1 MGDYTPLFRI
11 LYDTVPGFDKF
22 RGVARFD
29 YLAAVFLSMLAGIG
43 LDRLIRQP
51 RHVLRSAALA
61 VAAAAMFGIAAAAVH
76 FAIAGDRPSRWWQ
89 SLLEGIAATGQISIA
104 PTCYVDSD
112 SVHKFGQFAALSLTI
127 AAATLLV
134 VATLLVLLRSGLGLR
149 TVLPFGNAGS
159 VLLCT
164 NVAEYVALSQA
175 YSHEVD
181 DFLTAHPGDYR
192 VFNMLNHNQAML
204 QGAYD
209 LWGYYSLVPLRL
221 AELMAYSQGQKPTD
235 AVFYAHYPAFHSYHR
250 FFEMLRLRYI
260 FQQVGDSFQVHEC
273 PAGLPRLQLVQEYRV
288 RKQRNAIL
296 AAMNDTIFNARTTVI
311 LEDDPDIKP
320 DVNAP
325 PGTGTIAVIEEST
338 DYVVVEAHLPRRD
351 PVDHR
356 WLEQE
361 LAGTA
366 AAGICPAAIPCHA
379 GRLRATRHSARG
391 GRPHVSAGYRSLPFL
406 VGKWISLVSFLAYG
420 VAIAAHTRPGSAV
433 VRRFCSP
440 LRAAKRTADPAHVS
454 RAPGRSAGESC
465 PVDSA
470 ANSGYRKPEGAI
482 RSAVAQTPSR
492 QPLWIIAAQGFEPRT
507 RGL

>member
-1 MGDYTPLFRI
+1 
-11 LYDTVPGFDKF
+11 
-22 RGVARFD
+22 
-29 YLAAVFLSMLAGIG
+29 MLAGIG

-61 VAAAAMFGIAAAAVH
+61 VAAAAMLGIAAAAVH

-104 PTCYVDSD
+104 PTCYVDPD

-134 VATLLVLLRSGLGLR
+134 VATLLVLLRVR
-149 TVLPFGNAGS
+149 TRAAYGIA
-159 VLLCT
+159 LLAMLEVFSFARMSRDT
-164 NVAEYVALSQA
+164 FALSQA

-209 LWGYYSLVPLRL
+209 LWGYDSLVPLRL

-296 AAMNDTIFNARTTVI
+296 AAMNDTIFDARTTVI

-320 DVNAP
+320 DVDAP

-338 DYVVVEAHLPRRD
+338 DYVVVEAHLP
-351 PVDHR
+351 
-356 WLEQE
+356 
-361 LAGTA
+361 A
-366 AAGICPAAIPCHA
+366 PAILLITD
-379 GRLRATRHSARG
+379 GWSKNWRAQPLPGSVQQRYRVMPADYVLTRHSARG
-391 GRPHVSAGYRSLPFL
+391 GRPHVSAGIP
-406 VGKWISLVSFLAYG
+406 
-420 VAIAAHTRPGSAV
+420 VAPIPRRQVDIARIVPGIRRCDRCTYAPGSAV

-440 LRAAKRTADPAHVS
+440 LRAAKRTADPAH
-454 RAPGRSAGESC
+454 R
-465 PVDSA
+465 
-470 ANSGYRKPEGAI
+470 
-482 RSAVAQTPSR
+482 
-492 QPLWIIAAQGFEPRT
+492 
-507 RGL
+507 